1 MALRDRY
8 IRDDQPAT
16 QQQAVPSSSLVEFE
30 RLVEER
36 LQQAA
41 DQIEVQELD
50 KDEAYVRENGWTN
63 EDSLLAAQRFFSSS
77 ALGWGDEAALWV
89 SAAINANITY
99 PYYDLETTTKEQYNK
114 LKKEYDAKQRE
125 FAERN
130 KGAALTAD
138 ISGGFASPAMLLKA
152 ATTAGRVGLSAL
164 EGGIY
169 GAGAAEE
176 GQRIEDAQTGALF
189 GGGGTALFS
198 AIGKVGSQFYKRR
211 IEGDLVDKDG
221 DFVPL
226 TLAASKPDGI
236 EGAIHTFYR
245 DIVSPSFG
253 GKGLVRQQERKIIDK
268 VEDVLES
275 KKAFDAKLKAGLK
288 EAETKSKQMLSDA
301 VAKNKDELNE
311 SLREARASAGRKGSS
326 LEAKLS
332 AYRSK
337 KPEEIASKAIKLTN
351 DALDSSRFNF
361 RSEVFTRS
369 TPAGATQDDLAK
381 IFEKQTPGEMARE
394 LDKLWGAKGYSM
406 IKNKKFRFKR
416 NELEQAISNRIANSP
431 YLQVDVTSN
440 VPVMKIFNQ
449 VVDNVKA
456 FKDPN
461 SRITGEKASEIRAQ
475 LGTLAYRAGDDQ
487 MKFSLY
493 GLQNELDEVIKSQL
507 TPSQLRAFQRESDK
521 WKTTVILR
529 DAIEKAQTT
538 TKRGAFDESDW
549 IKSVSR
555 NNKWDNR
562 YASGPLN
569 QKARALELDHK
580 AIEKSIS
587 RRAKAVALQKAS
599 NIQKTIADHN
609 DELKRNLDRLKSEA
623 ESKKLKLRDNPEF
636 AQDIA
641 IANRRIQE
649 IQSEISVVE
658 SRLKTL
664 NELKSSPN
672 PSWFYTLAASGILGS
687 YFGGPVGAVG
697 SVGAAYG
704 IGRALSQPSAQKA
717 IAGQLPAQ
725 QAIQRLMDAD
735 KTGRTAE
742 ILERAGGVAASRGML
757 TEQ

>member
-8 IRDDQPAT
+8 VRDDQPTT
-16 QQQAVPSSSLVEFE
+16 QQQAAPSSSLVEFE

-114 LKKEYDAKQRE
+114 LKKEYDAKQKE

-130 KGAALTAD
+130 PNVAMAAD
-138 ISGGFASPAMLLKA
+138 IGGGLVSPAMLLKA
-152 ATTAGRVGLSAL
+152 ATTAGRVGLAAA

-169 GAGAAEE
+169 GAGAAEQ
-176 GQRIEDAQTGALF
+176 GQRMEGAQTGALF
-189 GGGGTALFS
+189 GGGATALLS
-198 AIGKVGSQFYKRR
+198 GIGKAGSQLYKRR
-211 IEGDLVDKDG
+211 IEGDMVDKDG

-226 TLAASKPDGI
+226 TLAASKPDGV

-253 GKGLVRQQERKIIDK
+253 GKGLVRQQERQIISK
-268 VEDVLES
+268 AEDLLES

-288 EAETKSKQMLSDA
+288 ETEAKSKQMLSDA
-301 VAKNKDELNE
+301 VAKNKEELAD

-351 DALDSSRFNF
+351 DALDASRLNF
-361 RSEVFTRS
+361 RTDVFTRS
-369 TPAGATQDDLAK
+369 APAGSTQDDLAK

-406 IKNKKFRFKR
+406 IKTKKFRFKR
-416 NELEQAISNRIANSP
+416 NELEQAISDRIAKSP

-456 FKDPN
+456 FKDPS
-461 SRITGEKASEIRAQ
+461 SRITGDKISEIRAQ

-487 MKFSLY
+487 MKFALY
-493 GLQNELDEVIKSQL
+493 GLQNELDEVVKSQL
-507 TPSQLRAFQRESDK
+507 TKSQLKAFKQESDK

-529 DAIEKAQTT
+529 DAIEKSQTT

-549 IKSVSR
+549 IKAVSR

-562 YASGPLN
+562 YGAGPLN
-569 QKARALELDHK
+569 QKARSLELDHK
-580 AIEKSIS
+580 AIEKSIA

-599 NIQKTIADHN
+599 NIQKTIADHKVELERN
-609 DELKRNLDRLKSEA
+609 LKRLKADA
-623 ESKKLKLRDNPEF
+623 ESKKVKLRNNPEF
-636 AQDIA
+636 AEDIA
-641 IANRRIQE
+641 IANRQIQE
-649 IQSEISVVE
+649 IQSEISAVQ

-664 NELKSSPN
+664 NDLKSSPN

-687 YFGGPVGAVG
+687 YIGGPVGAAG
-697 SVGAAYG
+697 TIGAAYG
-704 IGRALSQPSAQKA
+704 IGRALSQPSVQKA
-717 IAGQLPAQ
+717 IAGQLPSQ
-725 QAIQRLMDAD
+725 QAIQRLMESD
-735 KTGRTAE
+735 KTGRTVE

-757 TEQ
+757 TGQ